1 VSAPQQHEVTRLLVE
16 WGNGNRQALEELMP
30 LVYSELRQV
39 AGRYMRR
46 ERSGHTLQCTALVNE
61 AYLRLIDQHSVQ
73 WKNRAHFFGVAAEMI
88 RRILADYARSQ
99 HAQKRGADA
108 PKISLDEAFGVGQER
123 DLDLVA
129 LDEALDRLKKIDE
142 RQCRVVELRF
152 FAGLSVE
159 ETAEVMEISPA
170 SVKREWVTAKAWL
183 FRELSGKATGGA

>member
-1 VSAPQQHEVTRLLVE
+1 
-16 WGNGNRQALEELMP
+16 
-30 LVYSELRQV
+30 
-39 AGRYMRR
+39 
-46 ERSGHTLQCTALVNE
+46 
-61 AYLRLIDQHSVQ
+61 
-73 WKNRAHFFGVAAEMI
+73 MI
-88 RRILADYARSQ
+88 RRILVDYARGQ

-159 ETAEVMEISPA
+159 ETAEVMDISPA
-170 SVKREWVTAKAWL
+170 TVKREWVTAKAWL
-183 FRELSGKATGGA
+183 FRELSGKAASGA